1 MANKIFLLRDDLE
14 DTAGATYPVSYFWSP
29 DIIVHDRMENP
40 VGFLSWSYRH
50 DVSQPLPPQGGDVPV
65 YVRVKNVSPGAETAY
80 VHLYAI
86 SPDLFAKPGQ
96 WAANRLHTADGK
108 DCSVIPNVQAGGYG
122 VTENPF
128 VFPAGKADSRM
139 LLAVVTNSGAA
150 SLPSSLNDAADF
162 AYWVRENSH
171 VGIRIPEIR
180 NTEFMLAG
188 KGVWNFR
195 IVQPEQVRRF
205 TFRIELNEAFPQGSR
220 IVCTSPFFERREF
233 TTEKGG
239 TSVAFEGTETS
250 PDKYG
255 VVSVEYE
262 LAGTLRGEAMIKVVH
277 GITIGADFYP
287 VGCASVKYLQGASG
301 TGRAVRNL
309 DLGKEDDRYMLRQRF
324 VTEQELQ
331 NYPKLRKY
339 LKAASAGAD
348 SARPGTLDM
357 NGASSRNRMISY
369 AKADGPTVSYV
380 SDIALENEPACCAV
394 KMEAFNALT
403 GDLLATNVIMSEK
416 AARIRAGVNLP
427 KSRASVCATVYTTLI
442 AVEKGGAVKAS
453 VAGQILAED
462 GAVESYTIEAPRRTH
477 GSAPK
482 YVNVSYENKST
493 CAQEESD
500 YRYNIRSHYY
510 QSQLANRNNVPFFL
524 PMKGTLRIKD
534 DYELYPAEPSV
545 LVFADGHHSGSSI
558 RYSVDYKEA
567 GHNKIKWTFDGNRVS
582 WEFLE
587 DWGDYIPASRLYC
600 SNNHLALDAQFVFK
614 AAPADVTVSIVS
626 DENPDPDSKEKAS
639 TNVIHI
645 PFIHLSW
652 GCLAKGTLVSLSD
665 GTKKRIEDIRP
676 GDTLKGRRS
685 ESVEVEEVTCGKAEK
700 MAVVRTEGGNELH
713 LTLQHLIETGRGVIP
728 AGQVNA
734 SDLIRM
740 EDGTLEPLDWLLS
753 EDRKTDVYD
762 LRLAVADSIMANGI
776 VTGGEYTEQETV
788 PVETSPE
795 AMEIV
800 EELKKLVQSQMTN
813 IKTN

>member
-14 DTAGATYPVSYFWSP
+14 DAAGAEYPVSYFWSP
-29 DIIVHDRMENP
+29 DIIVHDRMEDP

-65 YVRVKNVSPGAETAY
+65 YVRVKNVSTKLEKAY
-80 VHLYAI
+80 VRLYAI

-96 WAANRLHTADGK
+96 WAASQLHTADGK
-108 DCSVIPNVQAGGYG
+108 ECSVIPNVQADGYG

-128 VFPAGKADSRM
+128 VFPARKTESRM
-139 LLAVVTNSGAA
+139 LLAVVTNSEAV
-150 SLPSSLNDAADF
+150 SLPPSLNDAADF

-171 VGIRIPEIR
+171 VGIRMPEIR

-220 IVCTSPFFERREF
+220 IVCTSPFFEKQEF
-233 TTEKGG
+233 TTRNGG

-348 SARPGTLDM
+348 SARPGTLDL

-403 GDLLATNVIMSEK
+403 GDLLATNVITSENTT
-416 AARIRAGVNLP
+416 RIRAGVNLP
-427 KSRASVCATVYTTLI
+427 KSRASVCASVYTTLI

-477 GSAPK
+477 GTAPK

-510 QSQLANRNNVPFFL
+510 RSQLANRNNVPFFL
-524 PMKGTLRIKD
+524 PMKGTLRVKD

-600 SNNHLALDAQFVFK
+600 SKNHLALDAQFVFK

-626 DENPDPDSKEKAS
+626 DENPDPDSKEKAY

-652 GCLAKGTLVSLSD
+652 GCLAKGTLVRLSD
-665 GTKKRIEDIRP
+665 GTEKRIEDIRP
-676 GDTLKGRRS
+676 GDTLKGKRS
-685 ESVEVEEVTCGKAEK
+685 ASVKVEEVTCGKAEK
-700 MAVVRTEGGNELH
+700 MAVVRTESGNELH

-728 AGQVNA
+728 VEQINV

-753 EDRKTDVYD
+753 EDKETDVYD
-762 LRLAVADSIMANGI
+762 LRLDAADSIMTNGI
-776 VTGGEYTEQETV
+776 VTGGEYTEQESV
-788 PVETSPE
+788 SVETNPE
-795 AMEIV
+795 TAEIV
-800 EELKKLVQSQMTN
+800 EELKRLVQSQITN